1 VTFGSDEVQVAM
13 RRVRAALRVNAAY
26 LTELDQAV
34 GDGDLG
40 VTAGKIADALEAHA
54 DEPAG
59 DDLGKDDLG
68 KYLVGGGMAVN
79 RVASST
85 MGTLLATALMRAG
98 KEVKGKAV
106 LDADDLSTMLTAAR
120 VGMQERGKAK
130 LGDKTILDALEPAEA
145 TFKEALSGGDTLR
158 SAADKAVRA
167 AQAGLEAVT
176 PLRSRI
182 GRAGWVGE
190 RTEGKVDP
198 GCALLIII
206 LEALAGKEKSS

>member
-1 VTFGSDEVQVAM
+1 MTFRSDEVQLAM
-13 RRVRAALRVNAAY
+13 RRVAEALRVNVDY

-40 VTAGKIADALEAHA
+40 VTAGKTADALQTYAEEEAG
-54 DEPAG
+54 E
-59 DDLGKDDLG
+59 DLGR
-68 KYLVGGGMAVN
+68 YLAGSGMAIN

-98 KEVKGKAV
+98 KEVKGKAA

-120 VGMQERGKAK
+120 VGIQERGKAK
-130 LGDKTILDALEPAEA
+130 LGDKTILDALEPAEI
-145 TFKEALSGGDTLR
+145 TLKKALSRGDSLH
-158 SAADKAVRA
+158 SAAAEMVGA
-167 AQAGLEAVT
+167 AQAGLESVT

-198 GCALLIII
+198 GCALFIIV
-206 LEALAGKEKSS
+206 LEALAGKESVA

>member
-1 VTFGSDEVQVAM
+1 MTFGAPEVQVAM
-13 RRVRAALRVNAAY
+13 RRVAEALRVNAAY

-40 VTAGKIADALEAHA
+40 VTAGKIADALAAHA
-54 DEPAG
+54 DESAG
-59 DDLGKDDLG
+59 DDLGR
-68 KYLVGGGMAVN
+68 YLAGGGMAVN

-98 KEVKGKAV
+98 KEVKGKTV
-106 LDADDLSTMLTAAR
+106 LDADNLSAMLTAAR

-145 TFKEALSGGDTLR
+145 TFKEAVSGGDGLH
-158 SAADKAVRA
+158 SAADRA
-167 AQAGLEAVT
+167 IGAARAGLEAVT

-206 LEALAGKEKSS
+206 LEALVGKETSA

>member
-1 VTFGSDEVQVAM
+1 
-13 RRVRAALRVNAAY
+13 
-26 LTELDQAV
+26 
-34 GDGDLG
+34 
-40 VTAGKIADALEAHA
+40 
-54 DEPAG
+54 
-59 DDLGKDDLG
+59 
-68 KYLVGGGMAVN
+68 MAIN

-98 KEVKGKAV
+98 KEVKGKAA

-145 TFKEALSGGDTLR
+145 TFREAVSRGDSLQG
-158 SAADKAVRA
+158 AADRA
-167 AQAGLEAVT
+167 IGAARAGLESVT

-182 GRAGWVGE
+182 GRAGWVGK

-198 GCALLIII
+198 GCALLIIV
-206 LEALAGKEKSS
+206 LEALAGKESVA

>member
-1 VTFGSDEVQVAM
+1 MKRVAE
-13 RRVRAALRVNAAY
+13 ALRVSVDY

-40 VTAGKIADALEAHA
+40 VTAGKTADALQTYAEEEAG
-54 DEPAG
+54 E
-59 DDLGKDDLG
+59 DLGR
-68 KYLVGGGMAVN
+68 YLAGSGMAIN

-98 KEVKGKAV
+98 KEVKGKAA

-145 TFKEALSGGDTLR
+145 TFKEALSRGDRLH
-158 SAADKAVRA
+158 SAAAEMVGA
-167 AQAGLEAVT
+167 AQAGLETVT

-198 GCALLIII
+198 GCALFIIV
-206 LEALAGKEKSS
+206 LEALASKESVA

>member
-1 VTFGSDEVQVAM
+1 MTFGGDEVKLAMKRVAE
-13 RRVRAALRVNAAY
+13 ALRVSVDY

-40 VTAGKIADALEAHA
+40 VTAGKTADALQTYAEEEAG
-54 DEPAG
+54 E
-59 DDLGKDDLG
+59 DLGR
-68 KYLVGGGMAVN
+68 YLAGSGMAIN

-98 KEVKGKAV
+98 KEVKGKAA

-145 TFKEALSGGDTLR
+145 TFKEALSRGDRLH
-158 SAADKAVRA
+158 SAAAEMVGA
-167 AQAGLEAVT
+167 AQAGLETVT

-198 GCALLIII
+198 GCALFIIV
-206 LEALAGKEKSS
+206 LEALASKESVA

>member
-1 VTFGSDEVQVAM
+1 M
-13 RRVRAALRVNAAY
+13 RRVAEALRVNVDY

-40 VTAGKIADALEAHA
+40 VTAGKTADALQTYAEEEAG
-54 DEPAG
+54 E
-59 DDLGKDDLG
+59 DLGR
-68 KYLVGGGMAVN
+68 YLAGSGMAIN

-98 KEVKGKAV
+98 KEVKGKAA

-145 TFKEALSGGDTLR
+145 TFKEALSRGDRLH
-158 SAADKAVRA
+158 SAAAEMVGA
-167 AQAGLEAVT
+167 AQAGLETVT

-198 GCALLIII
+198 GCALFIIV
-206 LEALAGKEKSS
+206 LEALASKESVA

>member
-1 VTFGSDEVQVAM
+1 VTFGGDEVQLAMKRVAE
-13 RRVRAALRVNAAY
+13 ALRVNVDY

-40 VTAGKIADALEAHA
+40 VTAGKTADALQTYAEEEAG
-54 DEPAG
+54 E
-59 DDLGKDDLG
+59 DLGR
-68 KYLVGGGMAVN
+68 YLAGSGMAIN

-145 TFKEALSGGDTLR
+145 TFKEALSRGDSLH
-158 SAADKAVRA
+158 SAAAEMVGA
-167 AQAGLEAVT
+167 AQAGLETVT

-198 GCALLIII
+198 GCALFIIV
-206 LEALAGKEKSS
+206 LEALASKESVA